1 MACCLQNHSYTTTL
15 TNLPPYEAWFG
26 HNPIYFS
33 SLNIWMS
40 HFCPCTWWKRTNL
53 NIKLNNCILVK
64 YGESHGIKCYRLFD
78 LATNKLSFNRNVIFH
93 ENAIIFCTKA
103 STSMMNPTTL
113 DVYVFYDLDAILFV
127 APLVQGQVPIPNVL
141 FPNSPPLTPISLTLF
156 IKRTLKYIVD
166 PPFPPHSHLWIFY

>member
-1 MACCLQNHSYTTTL
+1 
-15 TNLPPYEAWFG
+15 
-26 HNPIYFS
+26 
-33 SLNIWMS
+33 
-40 HFCPCTWWKRTNL
+40 
-53 NIKLNNCILVK
+53 
-64 YGESHGIKCYRLFD
+64 
-78 LATNKLSFNRNVIFH
+78 
-93 ENAIIFCTKA
+93 
-103 STSMMNPTTL
+103 MMNPTTL